1 MKVIGLLGGMTWHST
16 IEYYRLINAG
26 IQERLGGSHSAQCI
40 LYSVEFAEV
49 EKLQNEGAWEV
60 LAGFMA
66 QAARR
71 LEQAGADFIV
81 ICANTMHQMA
91 AAVETAISIPLLHIA
106 DAAANEIRR
115 QNLRTVGLLGTRFTM
130 ELDFYRNRLEQQHGL
145 VVLVPG
151 KEERDAVH
159 QIIYEELG
167 RGIISESSRA
177 VYKSVIR
184 NLHARGAEGVIL
196 GCTEIPLLIR
206 PEDCPMPMFDTT
218 ALHAAAAVEWA
229 LAIDPYAT

>member
-1 MKVIGLLGGMTWHST
+1 MKTIGLLGGMTWHST

-26 IQERLGGSHSAQCI
+26 VQERLGGNHSARCV

-49 EKLQNEGAWEV
+49 EKLQNEGAWDL
-60 LAGFMA
+60 LAGFMS

-71 LEQAGADFIV
+71 VEQAGADFIV

-91 AAVETAISIPLLHIA
+91 ATVEAAVSVPLLHIA

-115 QNLRTVGLLGTRFTM
+115 QKLRTVGLLGTRFTM
-130 ELDFYRNRLEQQHGL
+130 EMDFYRNRLEQQHGL
-145 VVLVPG
+145 GVLIPS
-151 KEERDAVH
+151 KEEREEVH
-159 QIIYEELG
+159 RIIYEELG
-167 RGIISESSRA
+167 RGIISESSRE

-206 PEDCPMPMFDTT
+206 PEDCPVPMFDTT
-218 ALHAAAAVEWA
+218 ALHAAAAVESA
-229 LAIDPYAT
+229 LVARNS

>member
-1 MKVIGLLGGMTWHST
+1 MKTIGLLGGMTWHST

-26 IQERLGGSHSAQCI
+26 IQERLGGNHSARCI

-49 EKLQNEGAWEV
+49 EKLQNEGAWDL

-71 LEQAGADFIV
+71 VEQAGADFIV

-91 AAVETAISIPLLHIA
+91 AAVETAVSIPLLHIA
-106 DAAANEIRR
+106 DAAADEICR
-115 QNLRTVGLLGTRFTM
+115 QKMRTVGLLGTRFTM
-130 ELDFYRNRLEQQHGL
+130 ELDFYRNRLEQLHGL
-145 VVLVPG
+145 AVLVPG
-151 KEERDAVH
+151 KEEREAVH
-159 QIIYEELG
+159 RIIYEELG
-167 RGIISESSRA
+167 RGIISESSRE

-218 ALHAAAAVEWA
+218 ALHAAAAVESA
-229 LAIDPYAT
+229 LASDPYAR